1 MGHQHYIKGDKVMS
15 VRARINGREFTLSWE
30 EFEKALHRSNLAGGE
45 FEVLAIFSGVKP
57 Y

>member
-1 MGHQHYIKGDKVMS
+1 MS

-30 EFEKALHRSNLAGGE
+30 EFEKALHRSNIVGGE
-45 FEVLAIFSGVKP
+45 FEVLAILSGVKP